1 MIITITNADDNLLKT
16 LKNIIK
22 PYHPSAKIEV
32 KREKIG
38 SAKKA
43 LEELKNKEYE
53 TFPDFQS
60 YKKAMR
66 SNV

>member
-1 MIITITNADDNLLKT
+1 MIITITNADDKLLKT

-22 PYHPSAKIEV
+22 PYSTVKIEV
-32 KREKIG
+32 KKEKTG
-38 SAKKA
+38 SVKKA